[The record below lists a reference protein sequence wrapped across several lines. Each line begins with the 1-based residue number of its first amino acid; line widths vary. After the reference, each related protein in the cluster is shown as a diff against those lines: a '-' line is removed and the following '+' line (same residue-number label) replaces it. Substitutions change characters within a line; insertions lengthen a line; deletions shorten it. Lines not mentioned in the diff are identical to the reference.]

1 MMPINLTRIDDRLIH
16 GQVITTWVKNY
27 DIEQVLIIND
37 KVAMDKVQQ
46 SVLTMSAPPELKV
59 LVFGVQ
65 QFIDIIKKTP
75 IKKRTM
81 LLFTNS
87 IDVNKLIDGGLEIEK
102 LNVGGMRMQE
112 GRHQLSRAVSVT
124 PEEKQAFKHI
134 IEKNVKVEIQMVPKD
149 PIIELETL
157 LD

>member
-1 MMPINLTRIDDRLIH
+1 MPIHVARIDDRLIH

-27 DIEQVLIIND
+27 NIEQVLIIND
-37 KVAMDKVQQ
+37 KVANDKVQQ

-65 QFIDIIKKTP
+65 QFIEILKKTP

-87 IDVNKLIDGGLEIEK
+87 IDVNTLVSEGLEIEK

-124 PEEKQAFKHI
+124 PEEEQAFKSL
-134 IEKNVKVEIQMVPKD
+134 IEKNVIVEVQMVPKD
-149 PIIELETL
+149 PVVLLNTL
-157 LD
+157 IN

>member
-1 MMPINLTRIDDRLIH
+1 MPINVARIDDRLIH

-27 DIEQVLIIND
+27 DIEQVLVIND
-37 KVAMDKVQQ
+37 KVAMDPVQQ
-46 SVLTMSAPPELKV
+46 SVLTMSAPAGLKV

-65 QFIDIIKKTP
+65 KFIEIIKKTP

-87 IDVNKLIDGGLEIEK
+87 IDVDACVDGGLVIEK

-112 GRHQLSRAVSVT
+112 GRRSLSRAVSVT
-124 PEEKQAFKHI
+124 PAEEQAFKNLI
-134 IEKNVKVEIQMVPKD
+134 NKNIPVEVQMVPKD
-149 PIIELETL
+149 QIVQLKTL

>member
-1 MMPINLTRIDDRLIH
+1 MPINVARIDDRLIH

-27 DIEQVLIIND
+27 DIEQVLVIND
-37 KVAMDKVQQ
+37 KVAEDKVQQ
-46 SVLTMSAPPELKV
+46 SVLTMSAPPGLKV

-65 QFIDIIKKTP
+65 QFIEILKKTP

-87 IDVNKLIDGGLEIEK
+87 IDVNALVEGGLSLEK
-102 LNVGGMRMQE
+102 VNVGGMRMQD

-124 PEEKQAFKHI
+124 PEEGQAFKNLI
-134 IEKNVKVEIQMVPKD
+134 AKNIPVEVQMVPKD
-149 PIIELETL
+149 PIVDLKSL
-157 LD
+157 LN

>member
-1 MMPINLTRIDDRLIH
+1 MPINVARIDDRLIH

-27 DIEQVLIIND
+27 DIEQVLVIND
-37 KVAMDKVQQ
+37 KVAGDKVQQ
-46 SVLTMSAPPELKV
+46 SVLTMSAPPGLKV

-65 QFIDIIKKTP
+65 QFIEILKKTP

-87 IDVNKLIDGGLEIEK
+87 IDVNSLVEGGLSLEK
-102 LNVGGMRMQE
+102 VNVGGMRMQD

-124 PEEKQAFKHI
+124 PEEEQAFKNLI
-134 IEKNVKVEIQMVPKD
+134 AKNIPVEVQMVPKD
-149 PIIELETL
+149 PIVDLKSL
-157 LD
+157 LS

>member
-1 MMPINLTRIDDRLIH
+1 MPINVARIDDRLIH

-27 DIEQVLIIND
+27 DIEQVLVIND
-37 KVAMDKVQQ
+37 KVAGDKVQQ
-46 SVLTMSAPPELKV
+46 SVLTMSAPPGLKV

-65 QFIDIIKKTP
+65 QFIEILKKTP

-87 IDVNKLIDGGLEIEK
+87 IDVNALVEGGLSLEK
-102 LNVGGMRMQE
+102 VNVGGMRMQD

-124 PEEKQAFKHI
+124 PEEEQAFKNLI
-134 IEKNVKVEIQMVPKD
+134 SKNIPVEVQMVPKD
-149 PIIELETL
+149 PIVDLQSL
-157 LD
+157 LN

>member
-1 MMPINLTRIDDRLIH
+1 MPINVARIDDRLIH

-27 DIEQVLIIND
+27 DIEQVLVINN
-37 KVAMDKVQQ
+37 KVANDKVQQ
-46 SVLTMSAPPELKV
+46 SVLTMSAPPGLKV

-65 QFIDIIKKTP
+65 EFIEILKKTT

-87 IDVNKLIDGGLEIEK
+87 IDVDALVDGGLSLEK
-102 LNVGGMRMQE
+102 LNVGGMRMQD

-124 PEEKQAFKHI
+124 PEEEQAFRNLI
-134 IEKNVKVEIQMVPKD
+134 AKNVVVEIQMVPKD
-149 PIIELETL
+149 PIVDLKTL
-157 LD
+157 LS

>member
-1 MMPINLTRIDDRLIH
+1 MPINVARIDDRLIH

-27 DIEQVLIIND
+27 DIEQVLVIND
-37 KVAMDKVQQ
+37 KVAGDKVQQ
-46 SVLTMSAPPELKV
+46 SVLTMSAPPGLKV

-65 QFIDIIKKTP
+65 QFIEILKKTP

-87 IDVNKLIDGGLEIEK
+87 IDVNALVEGGLSLEK
-102 LNVGGMRMQE
+102 VNVGGMRMQV

-124 PEEKQAFKHI
+124 PEEEQAFKNLI
-134 IEKNVKVEIQMVPKD
+134 AKNIPVEVQMVPKD
-149 PIIELETL
+149 PIVDLKSL
-157 LD
+157 LN

>member
-1 MMPINLTRIDDRLIH
+1 MPINVARIDDRLIH

-27 DIEQVLIIND
+27 DIEQVLVIND
-37 KVAMDKVQQ
+37 KVAEDKVQQ
-46 SVLTMSAPPELKV
+46 SVLTMSAPPGLKV

-65 QFIDIIKKTP
+65 QFIEILKKTP

-87 IDVNKLIDGGLEIEK
+87 IDVNSLVEGGLSLEK
-102 LNVGGMRMQE
+102 VNVGGMRMQD

-124 PEEKQAFKHI
+124 PEEEQAFKNLI
-134 IEKNVKVEIQMVPKD
+134 AKNIPVEVQMVPKD
-149 PIIELETL
+149 PIVDLKSL
-157 LD
+157 LN

>member
-1 MMPINLTRIDDRLIH
+1 MPINVARIDDRLIH

-27 DIEQVLIIND
+27 DIEQVLVIND
-37 KVAMDKVQQ
+37 KVAGDKVQQ
-46 SVLTMSAPPELKV
+46 SVLTMSAPPGLKV

-65 QFIDIIKKTP
+65 QFIEILKKTP

-87 IDVNKLIDGGLEIEK
+87 IDVNALVEGGLSLEK
-102 LNVGGMRMQE
+102 VNVGGMRMQD

-124 PEEKQAFKHI
+124 PEEEQAFKNLI
-134 IEKNVKVEIQMVPKD
+134 AKNIPVEVQMVPKD
-149 PIIELETL
+149 PIVDLQSL
-157 LD
+157 LN

>member
-1 MMPINLTRIDDRLIH
+1 MPINVARIDDRLIH

-27 DIEQVLIIND
+27 DIEQVLVIND
-37 KVAMDKVQQ
+37 KVAGDKVQQ
-46 SVLTMSAPPELKV
+46 SVLTMSAPPGLKV

-65 QFIDIIKKTP
+65 QFIEILKKTP

-87 IDVNKLIDGGLEIEK
+87 IDVNALVEGGLLLEK
-102 LNVGGMRMQE
+102 VNVGGMRMQD

-124 PEEKQAFKHI
+124 PEEEQAFKNLI
-134 IEKNVKVEIQMVPKD
+134 AKNIPIEVQMVPKD
-149 PIIELETL
+149 PIVDLKSL
-157 LD
+157 LN

>member
-1 MMPINLTRIDDRLIH
+1 MPINVARIDDRLIH

-27 DIEQVLIIND
+27 DIEQVLVIND
-37 KVAMDKVQQ
+37 KVAGDKVQQ
-46 SVLTMSAPPELKV
+46 SVLTMSAPPGLKV

-65 QFIDIIKKTP
+65 QFIEILKKTP

-87 IDVNKLIDGGLEIEK
+87 IDVNALVEGGLLLEK
-102 LNVGGMRMQE
+102 VNVGGMRMQD

-124 PEEKQAFKHI
+124 PEEEQAFKNLI
-134 IEKNVKVEIQMVPKD
+134 AKNIPVEVQMVPKD
-149 PIIELETL
+149 PIVDLKSL
-157 LD
+157 LN

>member
-1 MMPINLTRIDDRLIH
+1 MPINVARIDDRLIH

-27 DIEQVLIIND
+27 DIEQVLVIND
-37 KVAMDKVQQ
+37 KVAGDKVQQ
-46 SVLTMSAPPELKV
+46 SVLTMSAPPGLKV

-65 QFIDIIKKTP
+65 QFIEILKKTP

-87 IDVNKLIDGGLEIEK
+87 IDVNALVEGGLSLEK
-102 LNVGGMRMQE
+102 VNVGGMRMQD

-124 PEEKQAFKHI
+124 PEEEQAFKNI
-134 IEKNVKVEIQMVPKD
+134 IAKNIPVEVQMVPKD
-149 PIIELETL
+149 PIVYLQSL
-157 LD
+157 LN

>member
-1 MMPINLTRIDDRLIH
+1 MPINVARIDDRLIH

-27 DIEQVLIIND
+27 DIEQVLVIND
-37 KVAMDKVQQ
+37 KVAGDKVQQ
-46 SVLTMSAPPELKV
+46 SVLTMSAPPGLKV

-65 QFIDIIKKTP
+65 QFIEILKKTP

-87 IDVNKLIDGGLEIEK
+87 IDVNALVEGGLSLEK
-102 LNVGGMRMQE
+102 VNVGGMRMQD

-124 PEEKQAFKHI
+124 PEEEQAFKSLI
-134 IEKNVKVEIQMVPKD
+134 AKNIPVEVQMVPKD
-149 PIIELETL
+149 PIVDLQSL
-157 LD
+157 LN

>member
-1 MMPINLTRIDDRLIH
+1 MPINVARIDDRLIH

-27 DIEQVLIIND
+27 DIEQVLVIND
-37 KVAMDKVQQ
+37 KVAGDKVQQ
-46 SVLTMSAPPELKV
+46 SVLTMSAPPGLKV

-65 QFIDIIKKTP
+65 QFIEILKKTP

-87 IDVNKLIDGGLEIEK
+87 IDVNALVEGGLSLEK
-102 LNVGGMRMQE
+102 VNVGGMRMQD

-124 PEEKQAFKHI
+124 SEEEQAFKKLI
-134 IEKNVKVEIQMVPKD
+134 AKNIPVEVQMVPKD
-149 PIIELETL
+149 PIVDLQSL
-157 LD
+157 LN

>member
-1 MMPINLTRIDDRLIH
+1 MPINVARIDDRLIH

-27 DIEQVLIIND
+27 DIEQVLVIND
-37 KVAMDKVQQ
+37 KVAGDKVQQ
-46 SVLTMSAPPELKV
+46 SVLTMSAPPGLKV

-65 QFIDIIKKTP
+65 QFIEILKKTP

-87 IDVNKLIDGGLEIEK
+87 IDVNALVEGGLSLEK
-102 LNVGGMRMQE
+102 VNVGGMRMQD

-124 PEEKQAFKHI
+124 PEEEQAFKNLI
-134 IEKNVKVEIQMVPKD
+134 AKNIPVEVQMVPKD
-149 PIIELETL
+149 PIVDLKSL
-157 LD
+157 LN